1 MEYVAPKL
9 NLTASFKF
17 STQNIDSFLAI
28 TPVEPEKKRFYMA
41 TKRFGIPILGS
52 YTFKGK
58 QYTCS

>member
-41 TKRFGIPILGS
+41 TKRFGIPI
-52 YTFKGK
+52 
-58 QYTCS
+58 